1 MLNPFRLLLAVGLF
15 LLSTPAAFGADEKP
29 KFDYATI
36 VVPSKVI
43 AGEKF
48 QVTFRATDD
57 IGLNSI
63 GPVVTYRSIAYPQL
77 FIYFSNCFI
86 TSGNNKDG
94 FWRCSLQTENTNPV
108 GTYNLIAVLTDTV
121 GQHSEENLITGWTT
135 IGTFEMSQISAA
147 DKAAAE
153 KAAADKAAAEKA
165 AADKAA
171 AEYIRFQ
178 KGEIFTQL
186 IELNVRFNLL
196 KKEMPS
202 NVLIPFSVSL
212 DRANLAWKTGVDDS
226 GLDNF
231 KQNLSGLDQSL
242 MALELK
248 KFNSS
253 AAKIQSITCVKGKT
267 IKKVQATNPKCPAG
281 YSKK

>member
-1 MLNPFRLLLAVGLF
+1 
-15 LLSTPAAFGADEKP
+15 
-29 KFDYATI
+29 
-36 VVPSKVI
+36 
-43 AGEKF
+43 
-48 QVTFRATDD
+48 
-57 IGLNSI
+57 
-63 GPVVTYRSIAYPQL
+63 
-77 FIYFSNCFI
+77 
-86 TSGNNKDG
+86 
-94 FWRCSLQTENTNPV
+94 
-108 GTYNLIAVLTDTV
+108 LIAVLTDTV

-153 KAAADKAAAEKA
+153 KAAADKAAT
-165 AADKAA
+165 
-171 AEYIRFQ
+171 EYIRFQ